1 VGGDTIGIYIVVDE
15 EGPLIGPR
23 EKELVGGGDDLLP
36 VASAIPMES
45 SLSGSVA
52 AAMAD
57 TGTEY

>member
-1 VGGDTIGIYIVVDE
+1 MGGDTIGIYIVVDE
-15 EGPLIGPR
+15 EGPLIDPR
-23 EKELVGGGDDLLP
+23 GKELVGGGDDPIP

-45 SLSGSVA
+45 SLSRTVA